1 MPSCRPSP
9 SIEYPPP
16 HFHIGELRGFAFFGP
31 FIKALQRR
39 WCFPCSL
46 NSSIFFD
53 ASVAFGLIQYGARI
67 ISSEEADVLVERYR
81 SMVVRSLSRGDPMR
95 IPIRTTSGTA
105 LFRGGTLLYRF
116 RLGQSQSRTAIAAVR
131 NKLDH
136 VCQ

>member
-16 HFHIGELRGFAFFGP
+16 HFHIGELRGFVFFGP
-31 FIKALQRR
+31 FVKALQRR

-81 SMVVRSLSRGDPMR
+81 SMVVRSLSRGDPVR
-95 IPIRTTSGTA
+95 IPTTSGTA
-105 LFRGGTLLYRF
+105 LLVFPGHRPTL
-116 RLGQSQSRTAIAAVR
+116 GNDPTKNTTSINNSI
-131 NKLDH
+131 KD
-136 VCQ
+136 

>member
-67 ISSEEADVLVERYR
+67 ISSEEADVRVERYR
-81 SMVVRSLSRGDPMR
+81 SMVVSEEGKQNTKARRPSTARVAGW
-95 IPIRTTSGTA
+95 TSVFSFYG
-105 LFRGGTLLYRF
+105 
-116 RLGQSQSRTAIAAVR
+116 
-131 NKLDH
+131 
-136 VCQ
+136 